1 MLLAGSSGDSCTKR
15 SEGCSSGTS
24 TPHSDVNHAYT
35 AQLKQSGPTAYPQ
48 YPPGEQFILNAC
60 D

>member
-24 TPHSDVNHAYT
+24 TPHSDANHAYT
-35 AQLKQSGPTAYPQ
+35 GPSKPSGPFPPYPGIIIIH
-48 YPPGEQFILNAC
+48 YTLLV
-60 D
+60 